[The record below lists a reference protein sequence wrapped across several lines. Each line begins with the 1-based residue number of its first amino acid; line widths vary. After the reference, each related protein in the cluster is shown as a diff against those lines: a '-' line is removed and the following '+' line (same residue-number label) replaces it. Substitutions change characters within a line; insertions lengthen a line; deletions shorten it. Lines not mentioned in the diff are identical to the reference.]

1 MRRDRRR
8 GVTNRRRGVTIGIG
22 AIVFLATAL
31 TVSNVASSAQAQ
43 GVGGMILQRL
53 EAAAD
58 AGDPRAQ
65 AALADL
71 HGFLVTNHLDQSV
84 LDHPSAYLEDARHG
98 EVRTVARG
106 LVPFW
111 IDVAASADLSNA
123 AALARYIAERRVVAS
138 GLVAAGSAIEGR
150 LAFAGLVP
158 LDRLLSLRDQLGLE
172 VRAVDIDVWLD
183 NKWVSRA
190 GFGPEAT
197 EFWAQPA
204 AVADKALRSLIADA
218 HAGEPVASRISEAQ
232 LTVHGATLDVSAQ
245 AAGRLLEAPDVLLFD
260 PYTDLLDAYRGLA
273 VHVRLVA
280 PVDVFDSWLRSR
292 ASQGDPYLLASHLD
306 DSK

>member
-1 MRRDRRR
+1 
-8 GVTNRRRGVTIGIG
+8 V
-22 AIVFLATAL
+22 
-31 TVSNVASSAQAQ
+31 
-43 GVGGMILQRL
+43 ILQRL

-71 HGFLVTNHLDQSV
+71 RAFLVTNHLDQSV
-84 LDHPSAYLEDARHG
+84 LDNPSAYLEDARHG
-98 EVRTVARG
+98 AILTVARG
-106 LVPFW
+106 FVPFW
-111 IDVAASADLSNA
+111 IDVVASADLSNG
-123 AALARYIAERRVVAS
+123 AALARYVAERRVVAS
-138 GLVAAGSAIEGR
+138 GLVGAGSAIEGR

-158 LDRLLSLRDQLGLE
+158 LDRLLSLRDQLDLV
-172 VRAVDIDVWLD
+172 VRDADVDVWLD

-218 HAGEPVASRISEAQ
+218 HAGEPVAIRISEAQ
-232 LTVHGATLDVSAQ
+232 LTVHGATLEVSAQ
-245 AAGRLLEAPDVLLFD
+245 AAGRLLETPDVLLFD

-292 ASQGDPYLLASHLD
+292 APQGDPYLSASYVD
-306 DSK
+306 GSK